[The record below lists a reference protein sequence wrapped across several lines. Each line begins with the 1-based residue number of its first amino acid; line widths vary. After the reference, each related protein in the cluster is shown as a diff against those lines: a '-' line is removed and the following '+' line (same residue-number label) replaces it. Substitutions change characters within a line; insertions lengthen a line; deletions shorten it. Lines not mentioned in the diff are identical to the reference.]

1 MHPFS
6 FNSTK
11 KLAKAEIKSKKE
23 YYVQVLI
30 PKKNNPR
37 YVVLDLSRGIA
48 AIGVMSYH
56 FFFLKIDILS
66 GFNIFVDF
74 FFVLSGFVLAP
85 SLLSTNF
92 NNKYFIKKRLLR
104 FWPSLIPVFLFTILK
119 DFSKQ
124 HVEVIR
130 VQSNTDSLKM
140 PLIYVG
146 SFLLLQIF
154 SVILISVNVPLWSLS
169 AEFFVNIFAS
179 IISNIK
185 NIAKVGIFVGA
196 SLIFM
201 GFYLNNRFNLGWEN
215 FHYTFGLGRGCVGF
229 FIGILLRK
237 SESEKEIK
245 FSKRRFIFAIVG
257 FLATFS
263 IYPFVQAV
271 IFIAAI
277 PSYFV
282 ISEASRVNVNGL
294 NRKFHSSCVFLGKIS
309 FGLYIWH
316 APLIGSHRP
325 VQSILGIE
333 PNSVAGSISSVIVQ
347 IGLTVFLT
355 ILSVTYFDKFFRS
368 LLQKLFE
375 TR

>member
-1 MHPFS
+1 
-6 FNSTK
+6 
-11 KLAKAEIKSKKE
+11 
-23 YYVQVLI
+23 
-30 PKKNNPR
+30 
-37 YVVLDLSRGIA
+37 
-48 AIGVMSYH
+48 
-56 FFFLKIDILS
+56 
-66 GFNIFVDF
+66 
-74 FFVLSGFVLAP
+74 
-85 SLLSTNF
+85 
-92 NNKYFIKKRLLR
+92 
-104 FWPSLIPVFLFTILK
+104 
-119 DFSKQ
+119 
-124 HVEVIR
+124 
-130 VQSNTDSLKM
+130 
-140 PLIYVG
+140 
-146 SFLLLQIF
+146 
-154 SVILISVNVPLWSLS
+154 
-169 AEFFVNIFAS
+169 
-179 IISNIK
+179 
-185 NIAKVGIFVGA
+185 
-196 SLIFM
+196 M